1 MNTITKTEA
10 AEIAAILQSYINVC
24 GITQYVE
31 PIAHDFNVIE
41 KIKCKLCICNLPAT
55 KAVDAARR
63 AHRFLISD
71 ADYRDLRLPERAQ
84 VLVYCDKL
92 STFRYVD
99 VLDWCKRQA
108 AAGHIVAVCEY
119 NPPPFESVCVWKSA
133 PDSLGRI
140 KKLFIFGGRTNA
152 ENTRS

>member
-1 MNTITKTEA
+1 MNKTTKTEA
-10 AEIAAILQSYINVC
+10 AEIAAILQSYINIC

-31 PIAHDFNVIE
+31 PTARDFNVVE
-41 KIKCKLCICNLPAT
+41 KIKCDLRICNLLSGA
-55 KAVDAARR
+55 KRHGYDDRGYIV
-63 AHRFLISD
+63 SD
-71 ADYRDLRLPERAQ
+71 AQYYDLRLPERAQ

-108 AAGHIVAVCEY
+108 AAGHVVAVREY
-119 NPPPFESVCVWKSA
+119 NPPPFESVCVWKST
-133 PDSLGRI
+133 PDSRGRI
-140 KKLFIFGGRTNA
+140 KKLFIFGGGNHA

>member
-1 MNTITKTEA
+1 MNKTTKTEA

-31 PIAHDFNVIE
+31 PIARDFNVIE
-41 KIKCKLCICNLPAT
+41 KIKCDLRICNLPDMYAI
-55 KAVDAARR
+55 DAERR
-63 AHRFLISD
+63 ARRFLISS
-71 ADYRDLRLPERAQ
+71 ADYHDLRLPDRAQ

-92 STFRYVD
+92 STSRYVD

-108 AAGHIVAVCEY
+108 AAGHIVAVREY
-119 NPPPFESVCVWKSA
+119 NPPPFENVCVWKSA